1 MKKYLLLIFTLCS
14 FLMVNAQ
21 KRGGGG
27 DGDKIQ
33 ALKIAFITQKL
44 DLTTA
49 EAQKF
54 WPVYNLYDDEVKN
67 LKKNNNGGDV
77 LERDEK
83 LLAIRKKYK
92 VQFEKILGADRTN
105 KLYNVE
111 GEFRN
116 VLIKQLKNRGNN
128 R

>member
-1 MKKYLLLIFTLCS
+1 MKKYILIIFTLCS

-21 KRGGGG
+21 KKGGGG
-27 DGDKIQ
+27 EGNKIE

-44 DLTTA
+44 DLTSS
-49 EAQKF
+49 EAKKF
-54 WPVYNLYDDEVKN
+54 WPVYNQYDDEVKN
-67 LKKNNNGGDV
+67 LKRNNNGDV
-77 LERDEK
+77 IERDEK
-83 LLAIRKKYK
+83 LLNIRKKYK
-92 VQFEKILGADRTN
+92 VQFQEIVGNDRAN

>member
-1 MKKYLLLIFTLCS
+1 MKKYILLIFTLCS

-27 DGDKIQ
+27 EGNKIE

-44 DLTTA
+44 DLTTS
-49 EAQKF
+49 EAKMF
-54 WPVYNLYDDEVKN
+54 WPVYNQYDDEVKN
-67 LKKNNNGGDV
+67 LKRNSNGDV
-77 LERDEK
+77 IERDEK
-83 LLAIRKKYK
+83 LLNIRKKYK
-92 VQFEKILGADRTN
+92 VQFQEIVGNDRAN

-128 R
+128 L

>member
-1 MKKYLLLIFTLCS
+1 
-14 FLMVNAQ
+14 MVNAQ

-27 DGDKIQ
+27 EGNKIE

-44 DLTTA
+44 DLTTS
-49 EAQKF
+49 EAKMF
-54 WPVYNLYDDEVKN
+54 WPVYNQYDDEVKN
-67 LKKNNNGGDV
+67 LKRNSNGDV
-77 LERDEK
+77 IERDEK
-83 LLAIRKKYK
+83 LLNIRKKYK
-92 VQFEKILGADRTN
+92 VQFQEIVGNDRAN

-128 R
+128 L

>member
-1 MKKYLLLIFTLCS
+1 MKKYLLLIFTLSS

-54 WPVYNLYDDEVKN
+54 WPVYNLYDAEVKN
-67 LKKNNNGGDV
+67 LKRNNNGDV
-77 LERDEK
+77 IERDEK
-83 LLAIRKKYK
+83 LLNIRKNYK

-105 KLYNVE
+105 KLYTVE

-128 R
+128 N

>member
-21 KRGGGG
+21 KRGGGD

-33 ALKIAFITQKL
+33 ALKIAFITQRL
-44 DLTTA
+44 QLTTA
-49 EAQKF
+49 EAEKF
-54 WPVYNLYDDEVKN
+54 WPVYNVYDGEMLN
-67 LKKNNNGGDV
+67 LKKNNNGDV
-77 LERDEK
+77 IERDEK
-83 LLAIRKKYK
+83 LLNIRKKYN
-92 VQFEKILGADRTN
+92 VQFEKILGAQRAN
-105 KLYNVE
+105 QLYKVE
-111 GEFRN
+111 GEFRT

>member
-27 DGDKIQ
+27 DGEKIQ

-44 DLTTA
+44 DLTTE

-54 WPVYNLYDDEVKN
+54 WPVYNQYDDEVKD
-67 LKKNNNGGDV
+67 LKRKNNGDV
-77 LERDEK
+77 IERDEK
-83 LLAIRKKYK
+83 LLSIKKKYK

-105 KLYNVE
+105 KLYNLE
-111 GEFRN
+111 AEFRN

>member
-21 KRGGGG
+21 KKGGAG
-27 DGDKIQ
+27 DDEKIQ

-44 DLTTA
+44 ELTSV

-54 WPVYNLYDDEVKN
+54 WPVYNQYDGEVKN
-67 LKKNNNGGDV
+67 LRRNNNGDV
-77 LERDEK
+77 IERDEK
-83 LLAIRKKYK
+83 LLNIRKKYK
-92 VQFEKILGADRTN
+92 VEFEKILGAERTN
-105 KLYNVE
+105 KLYSVE

-116 VLIKQLKNRGNN
+116 VLIKQLKKRGQ
-128 R
+128 